1 MVPRVSPG
9 MPTTSPVALV
19 TGGASG
25 IGRALCLGLAA
36 DGVTVIAAD
45 LDLDGARETVA
56 RITGAGGRAEA
67 ERVDVSDAGEVD
79 RLVRSVVSRHGR
91 LDFMFNNAGVVLAGE
106 VLEMTPEH
114 WRWILG
120 VNLHGV
126 IHGTLAAYRVMAEQ
140 GFGHIVNTA
149 SAAGLMPSPM
159 CAAYAASKHAVVGLS
174 ASLRDEARWHGVKVS
189 VACPVFVATPLFE
202 HAVGIGVSLGEM
214 TAPFLKYALSPERAA
229 RAILRGVR
237 RNRAVILF
245 PFYARVLL
253 WCYRYLPGFA
263 RLGGRRMVAAF
274 HQAREVREKKP
285 SPF

>member
-1 MVPRVSPG
+1 

-25 IGRALCLGLAA
+25 IGRALCSALAA

-45 LDLDGARETVA
+45 LDLDGARETAA
-56 RITGAGGRAEA
+56 RIVAAGGRAEGSQ
-67 ERVDVSDAGEVD
+67 VDVADGEEVD
-79 RLVRSVVSRHGR
+79 RLVRGVVSRHGR
-91 LDFMFNNAGVVLAGE
+91 LDFLFNNAGVVLAGE

-126 IHGTLAAYRVMAEQ
+126 IHGTASAYRVMAEQ

-159 CAAYAASKHAVVGLS
+159 CAAYAASKHAVVGFS

-202 HAVGIGVSLGEM
+202 HAVGLGVSLGEM
-214 TAPFLKYALSPERAA
+214 TAPFMKYALSPERAA

-237 RNRAVILF
+237 RNRGVILF
-245 PFYARVLL
+245 PFSSRLLL

-263 RLGGRRMVAAF
+263 RLGGWRMVAAF
-274 HQAREVREKKP
+274 HKARETREKRATTP
-285 SPF
+285 